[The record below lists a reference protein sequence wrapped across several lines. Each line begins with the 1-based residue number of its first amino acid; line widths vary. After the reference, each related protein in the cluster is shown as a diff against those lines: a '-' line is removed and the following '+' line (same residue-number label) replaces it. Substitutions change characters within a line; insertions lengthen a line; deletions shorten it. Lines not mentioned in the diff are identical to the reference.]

1 MAWCLQPLKVAK
13 AKVRE
18 DREDQ
23 LLLLRRAHRK
33 LQKVPEVFQV
43 VESRRF
49 SLD

>member
-13 AKVRE
+13 AAV
-18 DREDQ
+18 REDQ
-23 LLLLRRAHRK
+23 LLLPRRAHRK
-33 LQKVPEVFQV
+33 LQKVQEVFQV